1 MKKKIMFTSSC
12 FLCLLILN
20 VKASFMPKRLNNYNN
35 NNKHIFWLTTST
47 TKTPDNFCID
57 KEDDGLYEH
66 EDCKK
71 YWHCLY
77 VGTIFQSAVERK
89 CPIGTMFHPLMG
101 QCEISTVVR
110 IVRMF
115 KFMH

>member
-1 MKKKIMFTSSC
+1 MKNQIIFI
-12 FLCLLILN
+12 LCLLIIN
-20 VKASFMPKRLNNYNN
+20 SKTSYIPKRLNTINNINN
-35 NNKHIFWLTTST
+35 NHIFWLTTPT

-66 EDCKK
+66 DDCKK

-89 CPIGTMFHPLMG
+89 CPVGTMFHPLMS

-110 IVRMF
+110 INCEI
-115 KFMH
+115 

>member
-1 MKKKIMFTSSC
+1 MKNQITFI
-12 FLCLLILN
+12 LCLLIIN
-20 VKASFMPKRLNNYNN
+20 AKASYIPKRLNTINNIN

-66 EDCKK
+66 DDCKK

-89 CPIGTMFHPLMG
+89 CPIGTMFHPLMS

-110 IVRMF
+110 INYEI
-115 KFMH
+115 